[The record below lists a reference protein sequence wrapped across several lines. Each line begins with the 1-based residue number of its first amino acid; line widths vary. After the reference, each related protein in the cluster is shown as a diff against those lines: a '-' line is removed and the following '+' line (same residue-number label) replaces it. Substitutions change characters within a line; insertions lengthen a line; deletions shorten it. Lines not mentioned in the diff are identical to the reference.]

1 MGITLDADLYLLCS
15 MFNINYRKLSD
26 EYSGLSVEEI
36 MKKEAKQGNTAAA
49 NFDASILGNPI
60 KFIELFGLQNCG
72 NKYAILSNMNEYDL
86 KELLPLLNQ
95 ADLVAGLNFFT
106 KDKLIDLIGGLP
118 IEQLVKLTFEMF
130 SPEQLMQYMPEDQLN
145 KVLTSPDMDKDLE
158 IKYLQTLKPEILAQ
172 MLEAATGQ
180 PVSGSQDV
188 GLDGK
193 ADFNVESLM
202 KQISELPDD
211 KFREAMMG
219 IPLANKQNFVLK
231 MAKENPK
238 IFQLF
243 DASAYTN
250 IIDHRRN
257 KEDIVK
263 ASIVIQHAQ
272 LVEMIKELPRDLT
285 AVVLTQIDT
294 KKFADVLLKSFKN
307 IISQIIAG

>member
-49 NFDASILGNPI
+49 NFDASILGNPV

-130 SPEQLMQYMPEDQLN
+130 SPE
-145 KVLTSPDMDKDLE
+145 
-158 IKYLQTLKPEILAQ
+158 IGRA
-172 MLEAATGQ
+172 
-180 PVSGSQDV
+180 
-188 GLDGK
+188 
-193 ADFNVESLM
+193 
-202 KQISELPDD
+202 
-211 KFREAMMG
+211 
-219 IPLANKQNFVLK
+219 
-231 MAKENPK
+231 
-238 IFQLF
+238 
-243 DASAYTN
+243 
-250 IIDHRRN
+250 
-257 KEDIVK
+257 
-263 ASIVIQHAQ
+263 
-272 LVEMIKELPRDLT
+272 LV
-285 AVVLTQIDT
+285 
-294 KKFADVLLKSFKN
+294 
-307 IISQIIAG
+307 